1 MENLTFRVLDPP
13 TALDGHSH
21 VHAHILLPLTENL
34 YVAYNGVQYYIN
46 SQELC
51 FIPPHSFHHCY
62 CLAEVITMD
71 IPPHMIRQ
79 SDLITL
85 ESRIVYPIEGNLAP
99 LTQLIKSEIQQHPN
113 SSSICYLFY
122 FLYEK
127 LVENNECISL
137 RYIREHFNEPFSI
150 QTLAQLENYNPS
162 YYTDWFRKKIGC
174 SPSKYLREFRVE
186 RAKEM
191 LLNPRFSLLDIAVQI
206 GYNSHSAFTRAFKQ
220 TVGCSPQEYRNH
232 VLANVL

>member
-1 MENLTFRVLDPP
+1 
-13 TALDGHSH
+13 
-21 VHAHILLPLTENL
+21 
-34 YVAYNGVQYYIN
+34 
-46 SQELC
+46 
-51 FIPPHSFHHCY
+51 
-62 CLAEVITMD
+62 MD

-137 RYIREHFNEPFSI
+137 RYIREHFNEQFSI

>member
-1 MENLTFRVLDPP
+1 MENLGFRVLDPP

-21 VHAHILLPLTENL
+21 VNAHILLPLTQDL
-34 YVAYNGVQYYIN
+34 AVAYNQTQYHVN

-51 FIPPHSFHHCY
+51 FIPPYIFHHCY
-62 CLAEVITMD
+62 CMAEVISMD
-71 IPPHMIRQ
+71 IPPHMIHQ
-79 SDLITL
+79 SDLAIL
-85 ESRIVYPIEGNLAP
+85 QGRVVYPIEGNLIP
-99 LTQLIKSEIQQHPN
+99 LTQLIKSEVLAHPN
-113 SSSICYLFY
+113 NSSICYLFY
-122 FLYEK
+122 FLYGK

-137 RYIREHFNEPFSI
+137 RYIRDHFNEPISI

-174 SPSKYLREFRVE
+174 SPSEYLRQFRVE

-191 LLNPRFSLLDIAVQI
+191 LSNPRFSLLDVAVQI

-220 TVGCSPQEYRNH
+220 TVGCSPQEYRSRI
-232 VLANVL
+232 LSKAL